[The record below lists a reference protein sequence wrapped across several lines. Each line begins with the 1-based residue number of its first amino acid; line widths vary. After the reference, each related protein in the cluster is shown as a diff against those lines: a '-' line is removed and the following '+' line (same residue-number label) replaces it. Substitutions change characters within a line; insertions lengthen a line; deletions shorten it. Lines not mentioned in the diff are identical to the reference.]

1 METFRIN
8 LFKDSVKPFVG
19 LLDEHGVKHSYQD
32 PRAGAFMAAGFV
44 YEVLREPAMWA
55 ALSGVVGAFLGR
67 RTGRKV
73 IITMKDGSAVHA
85 EGLPP
90 KELAKVLE
98 QAKSMLAIDVNVDNT
113 KGDDVSDASAKEKP
127 RG

>member
-1 METFRIN
+1 
-8 LFKDSVKPFVG
+8 
-19 LLDEHGVKHSYQD
+19 
-32 PRAGAFMAAGFV
+32 MAAGFV

-98 QAKSMLAIDVNVDNT
+98 QAKSMLA
-113 KGDDVSDASAKEKP
+113 KGAVFIELSRALSVMWTWSGGQENHCEVA
-127 RG
+127 